1 MCLSSLLAQL
11 VKNLPAMQETTCK
24 ACDLGSIPGSD
35 RFPGE
40 GNGNFLIKEYLIPP
54 VFLLGKFHD
63 RGVLLKLN
71 VLYVFFFFFT
81 IKKTFHVTPFHVN
94 K

>member
-1 MCLSSLLAQL
+1 MIILNIPITAN
-11 VKNLPAMQETTCK
+11 KGF
-24 ACDLGSIPGSD
+24 ACGSDGIQSACNAGDSDLIPGSD

-71 VLYVFFFFFT
+71 VLYVFFFFLL
-81 IKKTFHVTPFHVN
+81 
-94 K
+94 